1 MAATSPVHA
10 LVADIID
17 RRAVHTVFQ
26 PLVHLQS
33 LEVVGFE
40 ALARGPEQSPLEPA
54 LALISAATDAGRLEE
69 LDWVCTAA
77 ASRTAAASGLHPSLT
92 FFMNLEPSTLAV

>member
-33 LEVVGFE
+33 LEAVGFE
-40 ALARGPEQSPLEPA
+40 ALARGPEQSRPPLDRK
-54 LALISAATDAGRLEE
+54 STRLN
-69 LDWVCTAA
+69 
-77 ASRTAAASGLHPSLT
+77 SSH
-92 FFMNLEPSTLAV
+92 